1 MFKLFLGS
9 LPLFSLLILVSPT
22 FAQIRGQ
29 DSSEFFR
36 QGQEQLNQEIEQM
49 ENQREQQEENLE
61 QTLDIK
67 EPKKPDV
74 EEVPD
79 NPESVGDNVPEAT
92 EDEVEVKF

>member
-1 MFKLFLGS
+1 MFKLLFGS
-9 LPLFSLLILVSPT
+9 LPLFSLLILVSPS
-22 FAQIRGQ
+22 FAQMRGQ

-49 ENQREQQEENLE
+49 ENQREQEEENLE
-61 QTLDIK
+61 QTLEIK
-67 EPKKPDV
+67 QPKKPEV

-79 NPESVGDNVPEAT
+79 NPESLDDNLPEAT

>member
-1 MFKLFLGS
+1 MFKLIAS
-9 LPLFSLLILVSPT
+9 ALPFFSLLILVSPS

-49 ENQREQQEENLE
+49 ENTREQQEESLE
-61 QTLDIK
+61 QTLEIQK
-67 EPKKPDV
+67 PKKPDV

-79 NPESVGDNVPEAT
+79 NPEGVGDNVPEAT